1 MNIEDE
7 YNVELISMTQ
17 ARAMLGR
24 LPEMLAKEN
33 RAVVI
38 TRRGKPV
45 LVVIP
50 WDLYESIMETMEIM
64 EDAEMMDG
72 IRQGI
77 EDMREGNLVSHEK
90 VMEGLGD

>member
-7 YNVELISMTQ
+7 YNVELIPMTQ

-77 EDMREGNLVSHEK
+77 EDMREGNLISHEK

>member
-1 MNIEDE
+1 
-7 YNVELISMTQ
+7 MTQ

-45 LVVIP
+45 LLVMS
-50 WDLYESIMETMEIM
+50 WDRFESAVETAEIM
-64 EDAEMMDG
+64 EDPEAMAA
-72 IRQGI
+72 IRKSM
-77 EDMREGNLVSHEK
+77 EDMREGNLISHAE